1 MEGMPVE
8 EVQRL
13 CDVHAAVFKGSI
25 EDIHKPASLDQ
36 IPGHPMHTFKL
47 ENREIEKRIETKVNP
62 ALETFKESDSEENV
76 SKLLESINEMLEI
89 DKHYSRKETLVFHFL
104 EKAGITA
111 PPKMGVDD
119 DIRDLLKEVKV
130 LLRIIKVIRMRW
142 HKRLMRLLIRLRN
155 DI

>member
-36 IPGHPMHTFKL
+36 ILGHPMHTFKL

-62 ALETFKESDSEENV
+62 ALEAFKESDSEE
-76 SKLLESINEMLEI
+76 
-89 DKHYSRKETLVFHFL
+89 
-104 EKAGITA
+104 KAA
-111 PPKMGVDD
+111 NY
-119 DIRDLLKEVKV
+119 LKASMKC
-130 LLRIIKVIRMRW
+130 
-142 HKRLMRLLIRLRN
+142 
-155 DI
+155 